1 MDRVLASYSE
11 LLKDARSVDGSD
23 ELRKESEEISRP
35 KIPLY
40 CKNKLLI
47 VGLIFILVYELI
59 YIKLLSEHIGFSVI
73 IFQILNNNLNKKYEK
88 SNIYW

>member
-1 MDRVLASYSE
+1 MKYMIFLNNKEKVKEHLDKVLASYGE
-11 LLKDARSVDGSD
+11 LLKAGESVNGSD

-47 VGLIFILVYELI
+47 VGLIFILAYE
-59 YIKLLSEHIGFSVI
+59 F
-73 IFQILNNNLNKKYEK
+73 
-88 SNIYW
+88 NIY